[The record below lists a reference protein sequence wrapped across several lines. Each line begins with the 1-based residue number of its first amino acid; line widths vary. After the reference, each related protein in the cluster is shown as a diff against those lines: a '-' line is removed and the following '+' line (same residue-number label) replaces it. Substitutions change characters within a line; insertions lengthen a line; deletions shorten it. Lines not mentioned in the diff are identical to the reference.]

1 MHRVKSILLAGAA
14 GLLALAAAA
23 ADNFEVVGLKID
35 HANGIYKKGEEIVV
49 TGTLLR
55 NGQPAPEY
63 KLRAVTK
70 WENKVIATPTFPCD
84 GKPFTV
90 KYKSDQPGWAY
101 FYFQVIGPDGKPV
114 SEPVQKPIQR
124 IKKTVAAEIGAMVA
138 PEELTY
144 PQERPADFDEFWQN
158 ELDKLAKVPLKP
170 TVTKIDCNVKGI
182 DLYTVSVPAGVDM
195 PVTGYLAIPTG
206 AKAKSLPAY
215 QTFLS
220 GWVGDANRN
229 EAINVARQGA
239 IALITTWHGWEVNHQ
254 PRQWYLDHVKTDL
267 RKGADDRETFYYRNM
282 YVRALRAAQFLQ
294 SRPEWNGRD
303 YIVNGGSLAGSQAAI
318 VAAYIPGVTI
328 ACIHTPSLCGYSSDL
343 IPGRKRSLPFCNW
356 KDALVTPAVRAAAAY
371 HDVVHMAARIKC
383 EVYFTTAFADEV
395 CTPSNVFTAFNNLP
409 KENTKKFMTTNPRTG
424 HYGTTPDV
432 RGNKRRADFFRSYKR
447 KYLSK

>member
-1 MHRVKSILLAGAA
+1 MNRLKSVLLAGTA
-14 GLLALAAAA
+14 GLMALAAAA
-23 ADNFEVVGLKID
+23 ADHFEVAGLGIN

-55 NGQPAPEY
+55 NGKPAPEY

-70 WENKVIATPTFPCD
+70 WENKVVASPTFPCD
-84 GKPFTV
+84 GTPFTV
-90 KYKSDQPGWAY
+90 KYTSDKPGWAY

-114 SEPVQKPIQR
+114 VEPVQNPIQR

-144 PQERPADFDEFWQN
+144 PQECPADFDAFWKN
-158 ELDKLAKVPLKP
+158 ELDKLAKVPIEP
-170 TVTKIDCNVKGI
+170 VVTKIDCNVKGI

-229 EAINVARQGA
+229 EAIAVAKQGA
-239 IALITTWHGWEVNHQ
+239 IALITTWHGYEVNHQ
-254 PRQWYLDHVKTDL
+254 PRQWYLDRIKTDL
-267 RKGADDRETFYYRNM
+267 HKGAESRDTFYYRSM

-294 SRPEWNGRD
+294 SRPEWNGKD
-303 YIVNGGSLAGSQAAI
+303 YLVGGGSLAGSQAAV

-328 ACIHTPSLCGYSSDL
+328 AFIHTPSLCGYSSDL

-356 KDALVTPAVRAAAAY
+356 KNSQVTPEIRAAAAY
-371 HDVVHMAARIKC
+371 HDVVHFSARIKC

-395 CTPSNVFTAFNNLP
+395 CTPSNVFTAYNNLP

-424 HYGTTPDV
+424 HYGTTRDV
-432 RGNKRRADFFRSYKR
+432 KGVARRESFLKACRRSMK
-447 KYLSK
+447 K